1 MGRSFLVFKIM
12 RYCRSKWGLCLGLGL
27 IFVFL
32 LTIAGCGGAEDSKPR
47 LTFAD
52 VSWDSVQVHN
62 RIAGFIVQHGYE
74 YPEPRYVFGES
85 LPLVQGLGNGD
96 VDVLMENWIDNWQEA
111 WDKVMARGTAI
122 DLGPNFPDSTQGW
135 YVPTYVI
142 KGDKERGIEP
152 MAPDLKTVEDMP
164 KYWELFQNPQIPGKG
179 CFYNSPPGWMCTEIN
194 EIKFDAYGLN
204 ENYELF
210 GTGSQSSLAASMVA
224 AYEKGKPWIGYYWEP
239 TWVMGKLD
247 MTLIEEAPYDEEV
260 WENTKA
266 CAYPPSVVNIAV
278 HGDMQEKAPEVVE
291 FLKKYTTTTA
301 QNNEVLAY
309 MDDTGGDAEAGA
321 IWFLKEYPEVWKK
334 WVPEDVA
341 TRVEKALGEVN

>member
-1 MGRSFLVFKIM
+1 MFKIS
-12 RYCRSKWGLCLGLGL
+12 CSKWGRYLGLGL

-32 LTIAGCGGAEDSKPR
+32 LTITACGTTGDGKPR

-62 RIAGFIVQHGYE
+62 RIAGFIVHHGYE
-74 YPEPRYVFGES
+74 YPEPRYLFGES
-85 LPLVQGLGNGD
+85 LPMLQGLGNGD

-111 WDKVMARGTAI
+111 WDKIMAQGTAI
-122 DLGPNFPDSTQGW
+122 DLGSNFPDSTQGW

-152 MAPDLKTVEDMP
+152 MAPGLKSVEDMP
-164 KYWELFQNPQIPGKG
+164 KYWELFQDPQTPGKG
-179 CFYNSPPGWMCTEIN
+179 CFYNSSPGWMCTAIN

-224 AYEKGKPWIGYYWEP
+224 AYEKGEPWIGYYWEP

-247 MTLIEEAPYDEEV
+247 MTLIEETPYDEKI
-260 WENTKA
+260 WANTKA

-278 HGDMQEKAPEVVE
+278 HVDMQEKAPEVVE
-291 FLKKYTTTTA
+291 
-301 QNNEVLAY
+301 
-309 MDDTGGDAEAGA
+309 
-321 IWFLKEYPEVWKK
+321 
-334 WVPEDVA
+334 
-341 TRVEKALGEVN
+341 